1 MLKLEQKYIRRMAR
15 MYMLSD
21 INLSNR
27 QAVFKA
33 SVAYE
38 FYREA
43 EIEMMYSEIERELS
57 A

>member
-1 MLKLEQKYIRRMAR
+1 MAR